1 MFLTLLVALIGIASA
16 VYVYLTWN
24 LSYWRRRGVP
34 GPKPRIYTGT
44 FPKTTLMDPQSNYI
58 DETTEIY
65 E

>member
-1 MFLTLLVALIGIASA
+1 MILTLLVVLIGFVSA

-24 LSYWRRRGVP
+24 LSYWRRRGVA

-44 FPKTTLMDPQSNYI
+44 FPKTTLMDPRSNYI
-58 DETTEIY
+58 DETSEIY